1 MPSEVKWLVDEH
13 VILIT
18 YSDTIDLES
27 SQNANNQSIGLAL
40 QYPDH
45 TIHSVFDFSNV
56 RNISISVAGITQSA
70 AGLEKAKNLG
80 HAVVINSPAAGLSI
94 MINMFINIF
103 GRVFRLKVRKVDS
116 LEEAISFLYGVDPSI
131 PQLDS

>member
-1 MPSEVKWLVDEH
+1 MPSDVKWLIEKHIV
-13 VILIT
+13 LIT

-27 SQNANNQSIGLAL
+27 SQEANTKSIGLTL
-40 QYPDH
+40 QYPDN

-70 AGLEKAKNLG
+70 SGLEKAKNLG
-80 HAVVINSPAAGLSI
+80 HAIVINSPATGLSI

-103 GRVFRLKVRKVDS
+103 GRVFRLKVRKVDT
-116 LEEAISFLYGVDPSI
+116 LEEAIEYLYSVDPDI
-131 PQLDS
+131 PRLDS